1 MSSQINQLS
10 QQTQKLARAELEA
23 IEYSSIAEL
32 REKTLEILNKYTNA
46 SVEMAS
52 AYGANFFQSA
62 MAENGEETS
71 AAMYSFSNDDAN
83 ERAVRGMLQDVAT
96 GGSVS
101 AFFDKVQNRLDYNIR
116 KASNESVLEN
126 VKDRSKHLKFARV
139 PVGRETCVFCFM
151 LASRGFVYWSKA
163 TAGLYDHYHS
173 NCDCR
178 IVPGYDDMNP
188 DGQIGGY
195 EPTKLARQYEDCYNA
210 VKSPDGGFDYDH
222 FKKDVAKGKYE
233 DTSKDWERWKLNRLM
248 KEMKSRD
255 TDWLWEKKIPAT
267 DYSLNAK
274 ENYGKLKKAGNYDR
288 ENIINRGNEWRDLWV
303 HHVLEEKGFNVQTQD
318 GESLDLKINGRYW
331 EVKSPDIG
339 TADNLRFIEGN
350 LRKAKKQFL
359 KRGYGETRVILNL
372 KYKDV
377 SVEEAYPTI
386 KRWMSEL
393 DIDELK
399 IIDGEGR
406 LFSL

>member
-46 SVEMAS
+46 SAEMAS

-83 ERAVRGMLQDVAT
+83 EQAVRGMLQDVAT

-139 PVGRETCVFCFM
+139 PTGRETCAFCFM

-188 DGQIGGY
+188 DDQIEGY

-210 VKSPDGGFDYDH
+210 VKSPDGGFDYDL
-222 FKKDVAKGKYE
+222 FKKDVANGKYA

-255 TDWLWEKKIPAT
+255 TDWLWEKKVPEVT
-267 DYSLNAK
+267 FQDD
-274 ENYGKLKKAGNYDR
+274 KLKAEITER
-288 ENIINRGNEWRDLWV
+288 RP
-303 HHVLEEKGFNVQTQD
+303 HEK
-318 GESLDLKINGRYW
+318 R
-331 EVKSPDIG
+331 
-339 TADNLRFIEGN
+339 TADRLSEHGVKCHFVRDVKNNHEKKGNNKGLADLDNGYELKTLSTATSYNTINDYLKGINKTKIKVKAVVFDNMENKNLDDAELI
-350 LRKAKKQFL
+350 KML
-359 KRGYGETRVILNL
+359 KRSRSFHQGQIYVLTKDGGYYALR
-372 KYKDV
+372 
-377 SVEEAYPTI
+377 
-386 KRWMSEL
+386 
-393 DIDELK
+393 
-399 IIDGEGR
+399 
-406 LFSL
+406 

>member
-23 IEYSSIAEL
+23 IEYSSVAEL
-32 REKTLEILNKYTNA
+32 REKTLEVLNKYTNA

-83 ERAVRGMLQDVAT
+83 EQAVRGMLQDVAT

-188 DGQIGGY
+188 DEQVEGY
-195 EPTKLARQYEDCYNA
+195 KPTKLAERYEDCYKA
-210 VKSPDGGFDYDH
+210 VKSPDGGFDYDL
-222 FKKDVAKGKYE
+222 FKKDVAKGKYD

-255 TDWLWEKKIPAT
+255 TDWLWEKKVPEVG
-267 DYSLNAK
+267 YFPNKESLNVRDYEIKTAK
-274 ENYGKLKKAGNYDR
+274 RLSSHGIQCTFRKD
-288 ENIINRGNEWRDLWV
+288 
-303 HHVLEEKGFNVQTQD
+303 VLENVNGT
-318 GESLDLKINGRYW
+318 GKNIGIADLENGYELKTLINNI
-331 EVKSPDIG
+331 KD
-339 TADNLRFIEGN
+339 TTIEDCIRN
-350 LRKAKKQFL
+350 ANKKQQIKALVFDNTDQFL
-359 KRGYGETRVILNL
+359 TNEECIKQI
-372 KYKDV
+372 KDARNCKV
-377 SVEEAYPTI
+377 PVYFLSGDIYLRIKEAP
-386 KRWMSEL
+386 
-393 DIDELK
+393 
-399 IIDGEGR
+399 
-406 LFSL
+406 